1 MCNDGQCESGALI
14 QHRRKNTRTGPIRL
28 VFYDKPKNFLTLTS
42 CEIRQLVDNF
52 ANKFIMSD
60 FFKSAL
66 GYISGGGVSKDENDF
81 VGQQVELGNQKLR
94 VKRVIAKGNYLPHPH
109 WQQALIAKNNPP
121 PPPLRTGQVHV

>member
-1 MCNDGQCESGALI
+1 M
-14 QHRRKNTRTGPIRL
+14 
-28 VFYDKPKNFLTLTS
+28 FYDKPKNFLTLTS

-52 ANKFIMSD
+52 TNKFIMSD

-109 WQQALIAKNNPP
+109 WPQTIRVSSDKQAP
-121 PPPLRTGQVHV
+121 PPPLSKVKSMYRRALL